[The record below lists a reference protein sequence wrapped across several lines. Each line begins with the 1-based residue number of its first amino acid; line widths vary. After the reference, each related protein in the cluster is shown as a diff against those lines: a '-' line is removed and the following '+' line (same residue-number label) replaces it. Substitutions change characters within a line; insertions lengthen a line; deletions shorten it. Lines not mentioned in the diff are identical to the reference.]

1 MVTQFGASN
10 NLTVMKQI
18 YGIDLSKEKFDV
30 SFIDC
35 LGKEQWKVIRNTF
48 NGICKFLTS
57 IPKNAIIVAEHTG
70 IYGDL
75 LVFLCNQSNIPITL
89 STGYNIKHSL
99 GLQKGKNDKID
110 AKRIREYGER
120 FIDKLIPIEFESD
133 VLTELSELNTLR
145 NQLVKERKMLIT
157 HNEKKPQSPYNSIKA
172 RSITFNMINSF
183 NLQISDIEKEIIEII
198 SQNKDLKE
206 NFDLI
211 TSIKGFGP
219 VTTTELIIKTNNFK
233 KIKTAKQAASFAGV
247 CPFPNTSGKM
257 IGKSKVSHMSDK
269 RLKTLLYMCAKTVV
283 KHNKEYRLYY
293 QKKSIEGKQ
302 HFLIMNNVSN
312 KLLRTVYSIIN
323 SKIPWDPNHIC
334 LDPRENIKKVA

>member
-1 MVTQFGASN
+1 
-10 NLTVMKQI
+10 MKQI

-30 SFIDC
+30 SFLDSQ
-35 LGKEQWKVIRNTF
+35 GTEQWKVVKNTYS
-48 NGICKFLTS
+48 GICKFLS
-57 IPKNAIIVAEHTG
+57 CIPKDAIIIAEYTG
-70 IYGDL
+70 VYGDL
-75 LVFLCNQSNIPITL
+75 LVYLANHSNIFISL
-89 STGYNIKHSL
+89 ATGYNIKHSL

-110 AKRIREYGER
+110 AVRIREYGKR
-120 FIDKLIPIEFESD
+120 FIDKLVSTEFECDS
-133 VLTELSELNTLR
+133 LIELSELSTLR

-157 HNEKKPQSPYNSIKA
+157 LNEKKKQTPFNSIKA
-172 RSITFNMINSF
+172 RIFTLNMFNAFNEQITN
-183 NLQISDIEKEIIEII
+183 IENEIVEII
-198 SQNKDLKE
+198 SQNKNLKE
-206 NFDLI
+206 NYDLV

-219 VTTTELIIKTNNFK
+219 VTTTELIIKTRNFK

-257 IGKSKVSHMSDK
+257 VGKSKVSHMSDK
-269 RLKTLLYMCAKTVV
+269 KLKTLLYMCAKTVV

-293 QKKSIEGKQ
+293 QKKKMEGKQ